1 MLREF
6 TKGTNTYAIRTKFD
20 PVYSDEISLHFRDK
34 EAIQKF
40 FDNTMKDKSSHSA
53 ILLIAKNVTPSCCY
67 RTVKSAPQLSDRD
80 LIDKLFE
87 KIFSGELKLV
97 QKSKRMINSIDP
109 IGWFDWDSFFK
120 DPRVQPNFHDLP
132 ESVQIATIKAWQKE
146 KSPLKITEIFT
157 PTKSSSSHSS
167 GGTVGVGGSF
177 TAGTGKAVSA
187 TVLLVFDSYGNVGY
201 LQSAGG
207 GGMGGSSVS
216 GTFLIQVT
224 NAKDIY
230 KLKGLSVQTGG
241 SIGEGLTAGIEYIN
255 GNDYSGVNF
264 SFGLG
269 EGLTIGELHSI
280 AEYASVKGANVEDI
294 IDYIKKI
301 KLEN

>member
-6 TKGTNTYAIRTKFD
+6 IKGTNIYAIRSKID
-20 PVYSDEISLHFRDK
+20 PVYSDEISIHFRDK
-34 EAIQKF
+34 EAIQNF
-40 FDNTMKDKSSHSA
+40 FDTTVKEKSSQSA
-53 ILLIAKNVTPSCCY
+53 ILCIAKDVTPSSC
-67 RTVKSAPQLSDRD
+67 RRSIKAIPQPSDQD
-80 LIDKLFE
+80 LIDKLLE
-87 KIFSGELKLV
+87 KIYTGELKVV
-97 QKSKRMINSIDP
+97 QKSRKMRDSVGP
-109 IGWFDWDSFFK
+109 VGWFDWDGFFK

-146 KSPLKITEIFT
+146 KSHLKITEIFA
-157 PTKSSSSHSS
+157 PTKSSGSPSS
-167 GGTVGVGGSF
+167 GGTIGVGGSF

-187 TVLLVFDSYGNVGY
+187 TILVVFDSCGNVGY

-230 KLKGLSVQTGG
+230 RLKGLSTQTGG
-241 SIGEGLTAGIEYIN
+241 SVGKGLSAGIEYVN
-255 GNDYSGVNF
+255 GSGYSGVNF
-264 SFGLG
+264 SFGIG
-269 EGLTIGELHSI
+269 DGLTIAELHSI

-294 IDYIKKI
+294 IDYVKKL
-301 KLEN
+301 KLKN